1 MAGEK
6 ILVVDDEK
14 LIADL
19 CRRIL
24 VKKGYEVRTAYTG
37 TQALEICEN
46 APFDILLTDIKMPG
60 MDGLELIEK
69 ARKYQPDIAA
79 MVITAYGTINTAIDT
94 LKLGAMS
101 FIVKP
106 FQPGTLLAAVEDVI
120 ERRQTIREIARLK
133 FLMPLFETTKT
144 LMSEVDLN
152 RLLNLIV
159 NYAVKETKAE
169 EGSLWILDGT
179 GELKS
184 CVETDF
190 AINMTGI
197 LENRIGERVARW
209 TMELRRPLLLN
220 RNSQNR
226 NLPDGQCQ
234 TVRVDGDLSAIFE
247 NNDLLSI
254 LSVPLMKKEQM
265 IGILNLCKLTDRTPF
280 SEADQEIATILCG
293 QAAIA
298 VENAR
303 LFQNLKAANLDTIKA
318 LGSALEAKDLA
329 TKGHS
334 DRTVEMALAVA
345 RRLGLSQQ
353 EEEWAQY
360 TAILHDIGKIGI
372 PESILNKPA
381 DLTHDDFEVM
391 RRHPLLGCEMISQI
405 EFLRPIVPFIRADH
419 ERWDG
424 KGYPDGLA
432 GEAIP
437 LIARIVAVVD
447 AYDAMT
453 SDRIYRKAPGREY
466 AIQEL
471 QRCAGTQ
478 FDPTVVK
485 TFLKILKDK
494 LI

>member
-1 MAGEK
+1 MASEK
-6 ILVVDDEK
+6 ILVVDDEE
-14 LIADL
+14 LISEL

-24 VKKGYEVRTAYTG
+24 VKKGYEVETASSG
-37 TQALEICEN
+37 AHALEICEN
-46 APFDILLTDIKMPG
+46 VPIDILLTDIKMPG

-69 ARKYQPDIAA
+69 ARKHQPDISA
-79 MVITAYGTINTAIDT
+79 MVITAYGTINTAIET
-94 LKLGAMS
+94 LKLGAMG

-106 FQPGTLLAAVEDVI
+106 FKPDTLLASVQDVI
-120 ERRQTIREIARLK
+120 ERRQMIRENARLK
-133 FLMPLFETTKT
+133 YLMPLFETTKT
-144 LMSEVDLN
+144 LMSEVNLN

-169 EGSLWILDGT
+169 EGALLILDGT
-179 GELKS
+179 GELRS
-184 CVETDF
+184 CVVTDF
-190 AINMTGI
+190 VPNRVGI
-197 LENRIGERVARW
+197 LGNRMGERVARW
-209 TMELRRPLLLN
+209 TMEHRRPLLLN
-220 RNSQNR
+220 RNFQQ
-226 NLPDGQCQ
+226 DGQRQ
-234 TVRVDGDLSAIFE
+234 TVKVDRDFSAIFE

-254 LSVPLMKKEQM
+254 LSVPLVKNEQM
-265 IGILNLCKLTDRTPF
+265 IGVLNLSKLTDRIPF
-280 SEADQEIATILCG
+280 SQADQELATILCG

-303 LFQNLKAANLDTIKA
+303 LFQDLKAANLDTIKA
-318 LGSALEAKDLA
+318 LGSALVAKDVA

-345 RRLGLSQQ
+345 RRLGLSPQ
-353 EEEWAQY
+353 EQEWTQY
-360 TAILHDIGKIGI
+360 TAILHDIGKIGVS
-372 PESILNKPA
+372 ESILNKP
-381 DLTHDDFEVM
+381 DKLTPEEFEVM
-391 RRHPLLGCEMISQI
+391 KRHPQMGCEMISQI
-405 EFLRPIVPFIRADH
+405 EFLKPIVPFVRADH

-453 SDRIYRKAPGREY
+453 SDRVYRKAPGREY

-471 QRCAGTQ
+471 NRCAGSQ

-485 TFLKILKDK
+485 TFLEVLREK